1 MSTPRNDQLLTIKQV
16 AWMTQLHRRTVT
28 RMIAQGKLRAIDVRV
43 PGGKRATW
51 RIPAKAVEEWLD
63 GDQFE

>member
-1 MSTPRNDQLLTIKQV
+1 MSKMHNDQLLTIKQV
-16 AWMTQLHRRTVT
+16 AWLTQLHRRTVT

-63 GDQFE
+63 SAEFK